1 MQCRFPCFPTRAAFA
16 TNGGRAMSSP
26 ETKSVTRRFIW
37 AYARPHAAAL
47 VFAVILNSLSG
58 LAMTIQTMAPKYLID
73 DIILAQGL
81 TNAERYMRLGWMLA
95 LYLFVSV
102 VWRMLGW
109 HLSFRIFTRVREE
122 VIRKIRSAVFRHIN
136 SLCLRFHIKNNSGE
150 LFSYLFGT
158 PLSQVQGF
166 FQQASMMAPHYGFM
180 VVTTIAW
187 VLFWDWIL
195 TLVLLGTVIAA
206 VVTMNHI
213 RVRTKKLHATFQDS
227 EKTVSGKVADLVRGS
242 RAVKLYAIEDRMI
255 EQFEAQAIVIG
266 QQGVERDVQGHMLWM
281 RQETVGYLGFAALA
295 AACTWRYLE
304 GQVTIGEVSAYM
316 GAFLGLQGPLTT
328 LLQIATSQSA
338 AQASMERIA
347 AVLDTI
353 STTPEPEEGKGNTLD
368 ERGGTISFR
377 NVRFAYVEDSV
388 LEDFTLDIP
397 AGQKIAL
404 VGPSGSGKSTI
415 SQLALRLYDPQQG
428 TVSIGGVD
436 LRTCAGR
443 DVRRRFGV
451 VPQDPYFFQSTI
463 LENVR
468 LLRPEATPD
477 EVRAA
482 LERANAW
489 DFVRDLPQQLDTMV
503 GESGTSLSGGQKQ
516 RLAIARALLIDPPCF
531 IFDEATSALDTVS
544 ERLIQSALDEILRG
558 KTAIFIAHRL
568 STIRTCDRILVL
580 RKGKIIQDGDYA
592 TLSTTPGLFQD
603 MVHGAEAPPELP
615 APVMA

>member
-1 MQCRFPCFPTRAAFA
+1 
-16 TNGGRAMSSP
+16 MSSP